1 MDLCCLMKESM
12 TKGALGKDSILS
24 WPLAFLPHR
33 MFCFPVGRTQQLCLS
48 WTLNLDRMGCCEP
61 SCLLKGQA
69 DPEDTS
75 SVSGHN
81 YGISYSLKSPVSTIE
96 P

>member
-1 MDLCCLMKESM
+1 M

-24 WPLAFLPHR
+24 WLSSLSPTQNVL
-33 MFCFPVGRTQQLCLS
+33 FPGWSHSASVLILDTESGSDGLLRALLSSGRARQ
-48 WTLNLDRMGCCEP
+48 TLIDLYD
-61 SCLLKGQA
+61 
-69 DPEDTS
+69 DTS

-81 YGISYSLKSPVSTIE
+81 YAISYSLKSPVSTIE